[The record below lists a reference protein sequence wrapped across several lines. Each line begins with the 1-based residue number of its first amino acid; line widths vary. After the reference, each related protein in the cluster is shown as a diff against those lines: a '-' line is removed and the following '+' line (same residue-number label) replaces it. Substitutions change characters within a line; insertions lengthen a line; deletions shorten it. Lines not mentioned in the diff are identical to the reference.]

1 MEEEKLES
9 GQTQP
14 EQSGSEDTP
23 MPGLPPEP
31 AAPEVQVDEVQN
43 SSDQAPVDDQPSAVP
58 SAPLPEGRFR
68 RGFRLV
74 IRWTAG
80 LLLVFALGFLAA
92 TLSLYLPKSREV
104 VRVEDQ
110 LKQANT
116 SIQALE
122 DTIDAVNLQLD
133 AAGKNQEIQQEALD
147 SANLHTMILSALADV
162 TQGRLALVDDDFE
175 GARLALTNTPETF
188 QNIAALVDVEQA
200 DGVIAM
206 EQRLELALTVL
217 EEDTPAALSDLEV
230 IANNL
235 VKLENTYFVVP

>member
-1 MEEEKLES
+1 MEEDNLES
-9 GQTQP
+9 GQMQP
-14 EQSGSEDTP
+14 EASEPEGTP
-23 MPGLPPEP
+23 APGTPPEP
-31 AAPEVQVDEVQN
+31 APGREEESAPPVSEPSVEPDA
-43 SSDQAPVDDQPSAVP
+43 APAVP
-58 SAPLPEGRFR
+58 PAPPPEGRFR

-104 VRVEDQ
+104 VRVDDRLQ
-110 LKQANT
+110 QANKEY
-116 SIQALE
+116 AELE
-122 DTIDAVNLQLD
+122 ADLEAVNLELE

-147 SANLHTMILSALADV
+147 AANLHTLILSALSDV
-162 TQGRLALVDDDFE
+162 TEARLALTDSDFE

-188 QNIAALVDVEQA
+188 QSIAALVESDQA
-200 DGVIAM
+200 DTVTTM
-206 EQRLELALTVL
+206 DQRLALALSVL
-217 EEDTPAALSDLEV
+217 EEDTDAAESDLEV